1 MDLLSV
7 VVKPTW
13 KEFLIELVQSKQM
26 DPWDIDIS
34 AVAEAYLVRVRQLQS
49 MDLRVPA
56 NVILACALLLR
67 YKAETISFADP
78 IEEEYFE
85 EPALIDEELP
95 DLVYRPNRPRRRG
108 VTLEELITAVEKV
121 MKDGERPAIK
131 FAAPKELNLDLP
143 KTDMNELMAAVYH
156 KAHSLK
162 DTEGVLAF
170 SDLIKA
176 DAAAIDTASLNGN
189 RAKVENAFKHL
200 DSAKTRGEKVVY
212 HLLPVLHLV
221 QDEKLHAWQNDFFG
235 EVFIKVLD
243 PAKAQ
248 ETQAALAQAEAP
260 AQPQVEEKAKPA
272 PAIE

>member
-13 KEFLIELVQSKQM
+13 KEFLIDLVQTKQM

-34 AVAEAYLVRVRQLQS
+34 AVAEAYLERVRELQS
-49 MDLRVPA
+49 LDLRVPA
-56 NVILACALLLR
+56 NVILACALMLR

-78 IEEEYFE
+78 IEEEYYE

-95 DLVYRPNRPRRRG
+95 DLLYRPNLPRRRG

-121 MKDGERPAIK
+121 MKDGERPAVK

-143 KTDMNELMAAVYH
+143 KTDMDELMAAVYH

-162 DTEGVLAF
+162 DTEGVLIF

-176 DAAAIDTASLNGN
+176 NTATVDTSGLNGN

-212 HLLPVLHLV
+212 HLIPVLHLV

-243 PAKAQ
+243 PAHIPQ
-248 ETQAALAQAEAP
+248 PAEAK
-260 AQPQVEEKAKPA
+260 AEEQPVEPITKSPETA
-272 PAIE
+272 